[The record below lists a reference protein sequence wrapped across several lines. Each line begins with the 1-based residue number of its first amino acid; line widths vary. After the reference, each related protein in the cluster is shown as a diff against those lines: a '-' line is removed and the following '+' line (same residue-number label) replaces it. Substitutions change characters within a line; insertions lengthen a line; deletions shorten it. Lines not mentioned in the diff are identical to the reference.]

1 LHTRTIGKTFPE
13 NLTTTLSTMAVTV
26 LFIPFYC
33 NMFMVVSS
41 THRCSK
47 RLPCWDFWHMNLYPC
62 LRFERFLFQVW
73 SCQIWGV
80 KTLEII
86 NFRNYFLK
94 KFFHLFRCA
103 NFFTEILSLGVWK
116 NVQFSHGLTVQFL
129 KFFDLYFD

>member
-13 NLTTTLSTMAVTV
+13 NLTTTLSTMSVT
-26 LFIPFYC
+26 
-33 NMFMVVSS
+33 VSS

-47 RLPCWDFWHMNLYPC
+47 RLPCWDFWHMNSYPC

-116 NVQFSHGLTVQFL
+116 NVQFSHGLTVQFF
-129 KFFDLYFD
+129 KFFDLYFEIIIRRVKCEY